1 MITRVLNLAKM
12 LRNERISQD
21 ALRRIQETKFQK
33 LFRHAYD
40 HVPFY
45 YDLYRANGIS
55 INDIQTLADIQK
67 LPVVSK
73 EQLRNASVA
82 GRLWDATHDYYCVET
97 SGSSGTPFRF
107 YVNRHDNKWR
117 KAQYL
122 LPYIS
127 TGRRPWDSI
136 LRFRHEILAHR
147 PSSHRV
153 GLMKETLVRS
163 DMRPAEQYQALIELR
178 PDHVQ
183 GYPSVLRLLALH
195 ILDNQLSCPVLK
207 KVYTDSEVLF
217 PKTRA
222 LLKQAFRTD
231 VIDVFGSYET
241 DNIAYECSVHDGYH
255 LVEDSVIVESIA
267 STDSESTD
275 GTGELVCTVLH
286 NVTTPFIRYNLG
298 DLVEIESGPC
308 RCGRTSRRLSVLK
321 GRVNDLITLPDAT
334 RRDAHTLISL
344 CNSFFL
350 DAVKEF
356 QIRQLDTYRFEIQ
369 VVTETPLE
377 RIGIDNFASAF
388 SKAYP
393 HAQFML
399 RPVATIE
406 RTAAGKYKA
415 FVGLEMPKRI
425 DS

>member
-12 LRNERISQD
+12 LRNEHISQD
-21 ALRRIQETKFQK
+21 ALRRIQETRFRR
-33 LFRHAYD
+33 LFRHAYN

-45 YDLYRANGIS
+45 YDLYRAHGIS
-55 INDIQTLADIQK
+55 INDIQSLADIQK

-73 EQLRNASVA
+73 KQLQSASTT
-82 GRLWDATHDYYCVET
+82 GRLWGTTEDYYRVET

-107 YVNRHDNKWR
+107 YVNRRDNKWR

-122 LPYIS
+122 LPYMS
-127 TGRRPWDSI
+127 TGRRPWDLM
-136 LRFRHEILAHR
+136 LRFSHKLLQPR
-147 PSSHRV
+147 PWAHRV
-153 GLMKETLVRS
+153 GSMREVRVLS
-163 DMRPAEQYQALIELR
+163 NLRAAEQYQALVELR

-195 ILDNQLSCPVLK
+195 ILDKQLPCPVLK
-207 KVYTDSEVLF
+207 KVYTDSELLF

-222 LLKQAFRTD
+222 LLKRAFRTD
-231 VIDVFGSYET
+231 VIDVFGSFET

-255 LVEDSVIVESIA
+255 LAEDSVIVEAVA
-267 STDSESTD
+267 SANSQSAD

-298 DLVEIESGPC
+298 DLVGIESEPC

-321 GRVNDLITLPDAT
+321 GRVNDRITFPDGTKRDPYMLIV
-334 RRDAHTLISL
+334 L

-356 QIRQLDTYRFEIQ
+356 QVRQLDAYRFEIQ
-369 VVTETPLE
+369 VVTETSLE
-377 RIGIDNFASAF
+377 RVGTDEFERAF
-388 SKAYP
+388 SNAYP
-393 HAQFML
+393 HAKAIF
-399 RPVATIE
+399 RSVTTIE
-406 RTAAGKYKA
+406 RTAAGKYKV
-415 FVGLEMPKRI
+415 FLGLEMPQQV
-425 DS
+425 DL